1 MESDRRSL
9 RNAKPRALR
18 HCRPWQVAGQ
28 DGDRSH
34 RNVGKA
40 KGIAMGFYGDR
51 VLPRI
56 IHVAC
61 GNKQVDPLRTR
72 VCSGLSG
79 DVVEIGF
86 GSGTNIPFYPTAVT
100 KVVAVEPSDLAWEL
114 ADERLQHSAVPV
126 ERSGSD
132 GQQLPFAD
140 DTFDAALSTWTLCTI
155 PDAALVLREVR
166 RVLRPGGTFH
176 FVEHGLAPDEKV
188 RRRQRRLEPV
198 HRALLGGCHLT
209 RPIVELV
216 AGAGFDITAVETFYE
231 EVRAEICG
239 GHVAGIGTEEGQM
252 MSGVRE
258 PGTRRVAR
266 R

>member
-1 MESDRRSL
+1 
-9 RNAKPRALR
+9 
-18 HCRPWQVAGQ
+18 
-28 DGDRSH
+28 
-34 RNVGKA
+34 
-40 KGIAMGFYGDR
+40 MGFYGDR

-56 IHVAC
+56 IHVTC

-155 PDAALVLREVR
+155 PDAALALREVR

-198 HRALLGGCHLT
+198 APRSPRRLSSDQADRGDGRRRRVRHHRRRNVLRGG
-209 RPIVELV
+209 
-216 AGAGFDITAVETFYE
+216 
-231 EVRAEICG
+231 RAEICG
-239 GHVAGIGTEEGQM
+239 GHVAGIGTEERHM

-266 R
+266 RVNVPG